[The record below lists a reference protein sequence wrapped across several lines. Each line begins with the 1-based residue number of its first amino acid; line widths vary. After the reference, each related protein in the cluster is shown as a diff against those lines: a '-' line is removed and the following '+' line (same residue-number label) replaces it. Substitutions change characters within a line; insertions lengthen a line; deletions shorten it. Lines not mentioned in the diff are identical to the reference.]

1 MNFNIN
7 EQEVLNIR
15 ADMRRLGMT
24 AEDLKQ
30 YPIEVGLQTDK
41 GYPYRIGAR

>member
-1 MNFNIN
+1 MNFNVN

-24 AEDLKQ
+24 AEDLKT
-30 YPIEVGLQTDK
+30 YPIEVGLQTDQ
-41 GYPYRIGAR
+41 GYPYRVR

>member
-1 MNFNIN
+1 VNFNIN

-41 GYPYRIGAR
+41 GYP